1 MDIPDASFRGA
12 PAAGFFSCPGK
23 DIDATGGWLFWKR
36 KPGDSLRRS
45 LIRRGQ
51 LFPVLVDSGGSG
63 PVLVAGAA
71 RLACLSEE
79 GRSVLCRDVGPLDA
93 WERGLFYLESNAA
106 FDIDDW
112 RVVRALRYFRG
123 LDPARLEEV
132 WTVLGFEPRARRARQ
147 AVAWLKLPEEWDGL
161 LAAGNIP
168 LACVDALE
176 KMDAAEIGAL
186 FPLFAAFS
194 WSRGNAVNLLAG
206 LRETGLRENRDIGGM
221 LAAAREGLASDLSPK
236 DAMARIT
243 AEIRALR
250 YPELTALER
259 NFAAAARRIS
269 AGTGWRL
276 TQPDQFETEAVDMSV
291 RLTCAADVERAA
303 RQLADMAL
311 ADWSGIFMEA
321 ES

>member
-1 MDIPDASFRGA
+1 MDMPDASFRGA

-51 LFPVLVDSGGSG
+51 LFPVLVDSGGSR

-147 AVAWLKLPEEWDGL
+147 AMAWLKLPEEWDGL

-168 LACVDALE
+168 LVCVDALE

-194 WSRGNAVNLLAG
+194 WSRGNSVNLLAW
-206 LRETGLRENRDIGGM
+206 LREAGLRENRDIGGM
-221 LAAAREGLASDLSPK
+221 LAAAREGLASEQRDRK
-236 DAMARIT
+236 
-243 AEIRALR
+243 
-250 YPELTALER
+250 
-259 NFAAAARRIS
+259 
-269 AGTGWRL
+269 
-276 TQPDQFETEAVDMSV
+276 SV
-291 RLTCAADVERAA
+291 V
-303 RQLADMAL
+303 
-311 ADWSGIFMEA
+311 
-321 ES
+321 

>member
-1 MDIPDASFRGA
+1 MDMPDASFRGA
-12 PAAGFFSCPGK
+12 PAAGFFPCPGE

-36 KPGDSLRRS
+36 KPDDSLRRS

-51 LFPVLVDSGGSG
+51 LFPVLVDSGGSR

-71 RLACLSEE
+71 RLACLTEE

-93 WERGLFYLESNAA
+93 WERGLVYLESNAA
-106 FDIDDW
+106 SDIDDW
-112 RVVRALRYFRG
+112 RVVRALRYFRE

-132 WTVLGFEPRARRARQ
+132 WTVLGLEPRSRRTRQ
-147 AVAWLKLPEEWDGL
+147 AMAWLKLPEEWDGL

-168 LACVDALE
+168 LVCADALE
-176 KMDAAEIGAL
+176 KMDAAEIGTL

-194 WSRGNAVNLLAG
+194 WSRGNAVNLLAW

-291 RLTCAADVERAA
+291 RLACAADVGRAA

-311 ADWSGIFMEA
+311 ADWSSIFTEA
-321 ES
+321 DS